1 MIKGIIF
8 DFWGT
13 LVENGVFPSPVRQV
27 RFMLN
32 LRIPFSE
39 FIVKFEESF
48 MMSEPES
55 LTEAFTKV
63 CKVFNI
69 EPKKDMIENLVG
81 MWNKNMLLA
90 KPYPETIETLERL
103 KKDYKIG
110 LISNTDKFSL
120 EPLLEKFGLDK
131 YFDYTALSYKMN
143 MLKTNPKMFEDV
155 LSSLGISK
163 EESIMVGDSMETDI
177 KGATN
182 AGVKPVL
189 IDRRNV
195 RTYENKIMNLKDI
208 DKFLK

>member
-55 LTEAFTKV
+55 LTEAFTNV

-69 EPKKDMIENLVG
+69 EPKKEIIENLVG

-131 YFDYTALSYKMN
+131 YFDYTALSYKMT

-155 LSSLGISK
+155 LSNLGISK
-163 EESIMVGDSMETDI
+163 EEAIMVGDSMETDI
-177 KGATN
+177 KGAIN
-182 AGVKPVL
+182 AGVKPIL

-195 RTYENKIMNLKDI
+195 RTYENKIRDLKEI

>member
-1 MIKGIIF
+1 
-8 DFWGT
+8 
-13 LVENGVFPSPVRQV
+13 
-27 RFMLN
+27 
-32 LRIPFSE
+32 
-39 FIVKFEESF
+39 

-55 LTEAFTKV
+55 LTEAFTNV

-69 EPKKDMIENLVG
+69 EPKKEIIENLVG

-131 YFDYTALSYKMN
+131 YFDYTALSYKMT

-155 LSSLGISK
+155 LSNLGISK
-163 EESIMVGDSMETDI
+163 EEAIMVGDSMETDI
-177 KGATN
+177 KGAIN
-182 AGVKPVL
+182 AGVKPIL

-195 RTYENKIMNLKDI
+195 RTYENKIRDLKEI